1 MASFSTAFISTT
13 QQVRSSP
20 YLPGGEARPAQ
31 PDGAPVS
38 ERAAAVRA
46 AKLAEFD
53 REMAEARER
62 REREE
67 REGGGRR
74 KSFLQ
79 GIKEKIIGK
88 GEEERGSADEVVR

>member
-1 MASFSTAFISTT
+1 M
-13 QQVRSSP
+13 
-20 YLPGGEARPAQ
+20 
-31 PDGAPVS
+31 S

-67 REGGGRR
+67 REGGGR

-88 GEEERGSADEVVR
+88 GEEEKGSADEVVR